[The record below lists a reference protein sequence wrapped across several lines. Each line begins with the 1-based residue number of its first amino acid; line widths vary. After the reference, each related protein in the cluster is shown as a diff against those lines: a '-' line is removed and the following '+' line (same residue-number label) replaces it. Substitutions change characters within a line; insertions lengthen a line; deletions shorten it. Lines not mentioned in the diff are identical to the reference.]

1 MTDTLYNFTMVVNAL
16 WLGSAFWYFS
26 FKNSAAAKLFI
37 PKSARSSPIFP
48 TMSAAIRFLGGMN
61 FALALLAI
69 MVLTLS
75 AIDEQ
80 FFAHAFERAVLLLGF
95 GAAHATQLLFN
106 VPIAM
111 RGGRIGE
118 SYWPVLSGPML
129 FIFVTDAIT
138 ASLNFLCAALFL
150 FT

>member
-1 MTDTLYNFTMVVNAL
+1 MIENLYHIIMAVNAL
-16 WLGSAFWYFS
+16 WLGSAFWYFGL
-26 FKNSAAAKLFI
+26 KHRTAAKLLI

-69 MVLTLS
+69 MVLALS
-75 AIDEQ
+75 AVDGQ
-80 FFAHAFERAVLLLGF
+80 FFADRSERAVLLIGF
-95 GAAHATQLLFN
+95 GAAHTSQLLCN
-106 VPIAM
+106 VPVAL

-129 FIFVTDAIT
+129 FIFITDAIT
-138 ASLNFLCAALFL
+138 ASLNFLCAALL
-150 FT
+150 MFT